1 MTLICLL
8 ITLVA
13 FSLIFVNS
21 EEESSENTR
30 ILENSN
36 TSTTSI
42 SLPRVIS
49 GRVHLRFSKSS
60 SLDQQSSSPQLV
72 TGTALPSTATRIVL
86 NGGEFTTLARY
97 SDGYFS
103 FPIIKPGIYLMEIF
117 HPDYIFSTFKINVP
131 SDSNAV
137 IQTVEYKHPGA
148 PKTPARYPFEI
159 FPIRLQTPGNAP
171 VYFDERPK
179 IYIISM
185 LMNPMVLVMLCMG
198 LMGLYMKSIPEE
210 EKLAM
215 AEEQRKMGI
224 DPNNPLSAIS
234 ALMKGGPVDEVEDVK
249 RTSGST
255 ASLAARQRVAAAAA
269 ASRDR

>member
-1 MTLICLL
+1 MTTLISLL
-8 ITLVA
+8 ATLVA
-13 FSLIFVNS
+13 FSLISVYS
-21 EEESSENTR
+21 EEDTR
-30 ILENSN
+30 ILESN
-36 TSTTSI
+36 TILESTTS